1 MPRSLPACSAPC
13 WTTSQNASPADPW
26 VMTANDRSPPPPLL
40 PLPESLLPEELS
52 VVHAAARKSGTAM
65 TSASSRLGPAIEV
78 LLCSRTQPWSAV
90 SSPQDH
96 AWRAARPRPDPRHA
110 HRTGDT
116 GNRSTLLDVEIL
128 GSDHEQVVF
137 CRDAESGLKAIVAVH
152 STALGP
158 ALGGTRFYPYASEA
172 DALADVLALSR
183 GMTYKNSLAGL
194 DLGGGK
200 AVIIGDPRT
209 DKTEVLLRA
218 YGRFVEALGGR
229 YLTACDVGTY
239 NADLDV
245 VARETRFA
253 HGRSEAY
260 GGCGDSSVLTAYGVF
275 QGMRAA
281 AQHSWGSPSLAGRTV
296 AVAGA
301 GKVGSHLI
309 GHLVDDGADVLVTD
323 VDEAAVER
331 VQIRFPQVKA
341 VDDTAA
347 LVRTAHDVYAPC
359 ALGGAL
365 DPETVEV
372 LPARIVCG
380 GANNQLATP
389 EVAGRLVERG
399 ILYAPDY
406 LVNAGGVIQV
416 EDERHGFSFARAQS
430 KASGI
435 FDVALRVFRAA
446 EEQRVSPAVAAD
458 RLAEERMSSV
468 GRLATI
474 RIPRE

>member
-1 MPRSLPACSAPC
+1 
-13 WTTSQNASPADPW
+13 
-26 VMTANDRSPPPPLL
+26 
-40 PLPESLLPEELS
+40 
-52 VVHAAARKSGTAM
+52 
-65 TSASSRLGPAIEV
+65 
-78 LLCSRTQPWSAV
+78 
-90 SSPQDH
+90 
-96 AWRAARPRPDPRHA
+96 
-110 HRTGDT
+110 
-116 GNRSTLLDVEIL
+116 VEIL
-128 GSDHEQVVF
+128 SSGHEQVVF
-137 CRDAESGLKAIVAVH
+137 CSDVESGLKAVIAIH

-158 ALGGTRFYPYASEA
+158 ALGGTRFYPYASEDAAVA
-172 DALADVLALSR
+172 DALRLSAA
-183 GMTYKNSLAGL
+183 MSYKNSLAGL

-200 AVIIGDPRT
+200 AVIIGDPHT
-209 DKTEVLLRA
+209 QKTEALLRA

-281 AQHSWGSPSLAGRTV
+281 AQHLWGAPTLDGRTV
-296 AVAGA
+296 AVAGV
-301 GKVGSHLI
+301 GKVGSWLV
-309 GHLVDDGADVLVTD
+309 GHLVEDGADVVVTD
-323 VDEAAVER
+323 VDSSAVER
-331 VQIRFPQVKA
+331 LQVRYPQVKA
-341 VDDTAA
+341 VPDTAT
-347 LVRTAHDVYAPC
+347 LVHTPHDVYAPC

-365 DPETVEV
+365 DPQTVGA
-372 LPARIVCG
+372 LPAAIVCG

-389 EVAGRLVERG
+389 EVAEQLRGRG

-446 EEQRVSPAVAAD
+446 DEEGVSPAVAAD
-458 RLAEERMSSV
+458 RLAEERMRSV

-474 RIPRE
+474 RLPG

>member
-1 MPRSLPACSAPC
+1 
-13 WTTSQNASPADPW
+13 
-26 VMTANDRSPPPPLL
+26 
-40 PLPESLLPEELS
+40 
-52 VVHAAARKSGTAM
+52 
-65 TSASSRLGPAIEV
+65 
-78 LLCSRTQPWSAV
+78 
-90 SSPQDH
+90 
-96 AWRAARPRPDPRHA
+96 
-110 HRTGDT
+110 
-116 GNRSTLLDVEIL
+116 VEIL
-128 GSDHEQVVF
+128 STAHEQVVF
-137 CRDAESGLKAIVAVH
+137 CNDPESGLRAIIAIH

-158 ALGGTRFYPYASEA
+158 ALGGTRFYPYASEEA
-172 DALADVLALSR
+172 ALTDVLALSA

-200 AVIIGDPRT
+200 AVIIGDPHK
-209 DKTEVLLRA
+209 DKTEALLRA

-239 NADLDV
+239 NADLDI

-260 GGCGDSSVLTAYGVF
+260 GGCGDSSVLTAYGVY

-281 AQHSWGSPSLAGRTV
+281 AQHCWGSPSLAGRTV
-296 AVAGA
+296 AVAGV
-301 GKVGSHLI
+301 GKVGSWLV
-309 GHLVDDGADVLVTD
+309 GHLMDEGADVVVTD
-323 VDEAAVER
+323 VAPAAVER
-331 VQIRFPQVKA
+331 LQVRYPA
-341 VDDTAA
+341 VRAVADTAA
-347 LVRTAHDVYAPC
+347 LIATPHDVYAPC

-365 DPETVEV
+365 DRDTVAA

-389 EVAGRLVERG
+389 EVAEQLRGRG

-416 EDERHGFSFARAQS
+416 EDERHGFSFARAQA

-435 FDVALRVFRAA
+435 FDVALQVFEAA
-446 EEQRVSPAVAAD
+446 DAERVSPAVAAD
-458 RLAEERMSSV
+458 RLAEERMRSV

-474 RIPRE
+474 RLPQR